1 MDEQRDGQDGEGRK
15 PEGGGGGFVAAER
28 ARRLAVLDGLRARG
42 IDPYPVGFARDQTV
56 AQARAQGESLT
67 AGTETADPVRL
78 AGRVMA
84 LRRHGGLIFA
94 DLRDQTGTVQ
104 LLLRRDVLGDVAFAD
119 VAALNR
125 GDWVGVDGTLMATRT
140 GELSVAVTA
149 CTLLSKSLRALP
161 DPRTGLTDV
170 DTRYRQRYLD
180 LIVNPDTR
188 RIFDIRSAAIAAIRR
203 TFVERGFVEVETPV
217 LDTSAGGAAARPFVT
232 HHNAL
237 DIDMYLRIAL
247 ELPLKRLVVGGF
259 ERVFEIGRVF
269 RNEGLDTRHNPEF
282 TLLEAYQALGDYHDM
297 MEVVETVCS
306 QAAIAATGTTKIT
319 VEGQE
324 VDLAPPWR
332 RVTMADLIE
341 EQTGAKMHP
350 AMPIEEARAICDR
363 LKIDY
368 ESGWTAGRL
377 MSEVYDETGEGTLIA
392 PTFVYDYPRDVSPL
406 ARSHRDDPTLVERF
420 EAVVAGRELANA
432 YSELNDPVDQRGRFE
447 VEAANKAAGDDEA
460 EDVDEDY
467 IRALEYGLPP
477 TGGLGIGIDRLVM
490 LIAGAPTIR
499 EVILFP
505 TMRPEGG
512 AGPITARRGATA
524 AVPTAQSLA
533 EQARDE
539 GPAANGLR
547 AVVPNEDG
555 LSLATAAP
563 AAGPAVHPTPGPGVV
578 LPTGPAAKVLAWLT
592 AIVGVLYLLPAVP
605 DVHRRLGLA
614 DGYLLPVDGR
624 VAVHVLSVV
633 VGMAMI
639 VVAPALSHRKQRAWA
654 VAVGLFAIAA
664 AAAILKG
671 PHPIA
676 GLLAVGML
684 VALVACRDAFGA
696 RSDPGSFLAIVRFVP
711 LYLIGVLLFGVLS
724 LVLQQ
729 DRISPDLTVGG
740 VLETVFG
747 GLVGLSGPYTFQGR
761 FLSEFYPA
769 ALLTLGILGVLTV
782 SLLAYRAIADHGAPS
797 PQERRWARG
806 IVRRWGSDTLAPFAL
821 RPDKSYFFTADGEA
835 MIAYTF
841 VAGYALVSADPIG
854 PPGST
859 ARAIDEF
866 LAFCRER
873 AWRIAFLAVRESD
886 LPLYRERGFHG
897 LYMGDEAVI
906 ACDTFTLEGGAMK
919 PVRKAVARVGREHS
933 FSLMR
938 ETDVSPAMVQ
948 ELNEIRERWRGKA
961 PERGFTMEL
970 GRKVGVDQPDFLIAV
985 AYDKARHPVGF
996 LRLVPC
1002 YGPDPAYSLDLMQ
1015 RDPNAPN
1022 GLTEFLIAN
1031 SALALGD
1038 RGFRR
1043 LSMNFAAWGRLFDDD
1058 IELTVWQR
1066 MARSIIGALNPFFQ
1080 IKSLRDFNEK
1090 FQPAWLPRSI
1100 VVEDASAAPK
1110 VGLLYASVEGFVRLP
1125 LVGRYLVPK
1134 ADQEPIRLPVRRGA
1148 GRAGSPSGRPAAT
1161 EAP

>member
-1 MDEQRDGQDGEGRK
+1 MGEQQPAHDEGAPQ
-15 PEGGGGGFVAAER
+15 PGGGFVAAER

-42 IDPYPVGFARDQTV
+42 IDPYPVGFARDHTV
-56 AQARAQGESLT
+56 AQARQEGADLAADT
-67 AGTETADPVRL
+67 HTEQAVRL

-84 LRRHGGLIFA
+84 LRRHGGLLFA
-94 DLRDQTGTVQ
+94 DLRDQTGTIQ
-104 LLLRRDVLGDVAFAD
+104 LLVARDGVGDVAYRDAQ
-119 VAALNR
+119 ALNR
-125 GDWVGVDGTLMATRT
+125 GDWVGVDGTLMTTRT
-140 GELSVAVTA
+140 GELSVGVSA
-149 CTLLSKSLRALP
+149 CRLLSKSLRALP
-161 DPRTGLTDV
+161 DPRSGLTDV
-170 DTRYRQRYLD
+170 DTRYRERYLD

-217 LDTSAGGAAARPFVT
+217 LDTAAGGAAARPFVT

-297 MEVVETVCS
+297 MELVETVCS
-306 QAAIAATGTTKIT
+306 QAALAATGTTKIQ
-319 VEGQE
+319 VQGQE

-332 RVTMADLIE
+332 RVTMAELIE
-341 EQTGAKMHP
+341 ERTGARMHP
-350 AMPIEEARAICDR
+350 SMPIGEARAICDR
-363 LKIDY
+363 HHVAY

-377 MSEVYDETGEGTLIA
+377 MSEVYDETGESTLIA

-406 ARSHRDDPTLVERF
+406 ARSHRDDPALVERF

-432 YSELNDPVDQRGRFE
+432 YSELNDPVDQRSRFE
-447 VEAANKAAGDDEA
+447 TEAANKAAGDDEA

-512 AGPITARRGATA
+512 AGPSTARRGATA
-524 AVPTAQSLA
+524 AVPTAQGLA
-533 EQARDE
+533 DAAAAVEVGAPDPP
-539 GPAANGLR
+539 PASDVTAM
-547 AVVPNEDG
+547 
-555 LSLATAAP
+555 AAP
-563 AAGPAVHPTPGPGVV
+563 PAREM
-578 LPTGPAAKVLAWLT
+578 PTGPAAKVLAWLT
-592 AIVGVLYLLPAVP
+592 AIVGVIYLLPAVP
-605 DVHRRLGLA
+605 RVHGRLGLA
-614 DGYLLPVDGR
+614 DDYLLPVDGR
-624 VAVHVLSVV
+624 VAVHVISVV
-633 VGMAMI
+633 VGLAMI

-654 VAVGLFAIAA
+654 VAVGLFSIAA

-676 GLLAVGML
+676 GLMAVAML
-684 VALVACRDAFGA
+684 VALVACREAFPA

-711 LYLIGVLLFGVLS
+711 LYLAGVLVFGVLS

-729 DRISPDLTVGG
+729 DRITPALSVDG

-747 GLVGLSGPYTFQGR
+747 GLVGLDGPYTYQGR

-769 ALLTLGILGVLTV
+769 ALLTLGLLGILTV
-782 SLLAYRAIADHGAPS
+782 SLLAYRAIADHGAPT
-797 PQERRWARG
+797 PEQRRRARA
-806 IVRRWGSDTLAPFAL
+806 IVRAWGSDTLAPFAL

-835 MIAYTF
+835 MVAYTF

-854 PPGST
+854 PPGCT
-859 ARAIDEF
+859 ARALDEF

-873 AWRIAFLAVRESD
+873 AWKIAFLAVREGD
-886 LPLYRERGFHG
+886 LPLYRARGFHG
-897 LYMGDEAVI
+897 VYMGDEAVI
-906 ACDTFTLEGGAMK
+906 ACDTFTLEGSAMK
-919 PVRKAVARVGREHS
+919 PVRKAVSRIGRDHT

-938 ETDVSPAMVQ
+938 ETDVSPAMVT
-948 ELNEIRERWRGKA
+948 ELNAIRERWRGKA

-970 GRKVGVDQPDFLIAV
+970 GRKVGVEQPDFLIAV
-985 AYDKARHPVGF
+985 AYDAAHHPVGF

-1015 RDPNAPN
+1015 RDPAAPN
-1022 GLTEFLIAN
+1022 GLTEFLIAS

-1043 LSMNFAAWGRLFDDD
+1043 LSMNFAAWGRLFDED
-1058 IELTVWQR
+1058 IELSLLQR
-1066 MARSIIGALNPFFQ
+1066 MARALIALGNPFFQ
-1080 IKSLRDFNEK
+1080 IRSLRVFNEK
-1090 FQPAWLPRSI
+1090 FQPMWLPRSI

-1125 LVGRYLVPK
+1125 LVGRYLVPRT
-1134 ADQEPIRLPVRRGA
+1134 EPEPEPLTPRRRP
-1148 GRAGSPSGRPAAT
+1148 RARRAAT
-1161 EAP
+1161 GSRSA